1 MDQKENKNELKKF
14 LIKLLAISFAIILI
28 INITYNLIL
37 ADKLENLNILLS
49 LNKKE
54 NIEMIKDK
62 IRSEIN
68 NGLKKDQILHNE
80 DKELL
85 LKLYKK
91 LNILTLKLYINPL
104 QW

>member
-14 LIKLLAISFAIILI
+14 LIKLVAISFAIILI
-28 INITYNLIL
+28 TNITYNLIL
-37 ADKLENLNILLS
+37 ADKLESLNILLS

-62 IRSEIN
+62 IRTEIN

-91 LNILTLKLYINPL
+91 LKKEFEDFETN
-104 QW
+104 

>member
-37 ADKLENLNILLS
+37 ADKFENLNILLS

-91 LNILTLKLYINPL
+91 LKKEFEDFETN
-104 QW
+104 

>member
-62 IRSEIN
+62 IWTEIN
-68 NGLKKDQILHNE
+68 NGLKKDQMLNNE

-85 LKLYKK
+85 IKLYKK
-91 LNILTLKLYINPL
+91 LKKEFEDCETN
-104 QW
+104 

>member
-1 MDQKENKNELKKF
+1 MDQKENKYELKKF

-91 LNILTLKLYINPL
+91 LKKEFEDFETN
-104 QW
+104 

>member
-1 MDQKENKNELKKF
+1 MDQKENKYELKKF

-91 LNILTLKLYINPL
+91 LKNEFEDFETN
-104 QW
+104 

>member
-62 IRSEIN
+62 IRTEIN
-68 NGLKKDQILHNE
+68 NGLKKDQMLHNE

-91 LNILTLKLYINPL
+91 LKKEFEDFETN
-104 QW
+104 

>member
-91 LNILTLKLYINPL
+91 LKKEFEDFETN
-104 QW
+104 

>member
-1 MDQKENKNELKKF
+1 MDQKENKNGLKNF
-14 LIKLLAISFAIILI
+14 LIKLVAISFAIILI

-37 ADKLENLNILLS
+37 ADNLKNLNILSS

-62 IRSEIN
+62 IRTEIN

-91 LNILTLKLYINPL
+91 LKKEFEDFETN
-104 QW
+104 

>member
-91 LNILTLKLYINPL
+91 LKNEFEDLETN
-104 QW
+104 

>member
-14 LIKLLAISFAIILI
+14 LIKLVAISFAIILI

-91 LNILTLKLYINPL
+91 LKKEFEDFETN
-104 QW
+104 

>member
-1 MDQKENKNELKKF
+1 MDQKENKNELKRF
-14 LIKLLAISFAIILI
+14 LIKLVAISFAIILI

-62 IRSEIN
+62 IRTEISS
-68 NGLKKDQILHNE
+68 GLKKDQMLHNE

-85 LKLYKK
+85 IKLYKK
-91 LNILTLKLYINPL
+91 LKKEFEDFETN
-104 QW
+104 

>member
-1 MDQKENKNELKKF
+1 MDQKENKNELKRF
-14 LIKLLAISFAIILI
+14 LIKLVAISFAIILI

-91 LNILTLKLYINPL
+91 LKNEFEVSETN
-104 QW
+104 

>member
-1 MDQKENKNELKKF
+1 
-14 LIKLLAISFAIILI
+14 
-28 INITYNLIL
+28 
-37 ADKLENLNILLS
+37 
-49 LNKKE
+49 
-54 NIEMIKDK
+54 MIREIQLKDK

-91 LNILTLKLYINPL
+91 LKKEFEDFETN
-104 QW
+104 

>member
-14 LIKLLAISFAIILI
+14 LIKLVAISFAIILI

-62 IRSEIN
+62 IRTEIN
-68 NGLKKDQILHNE
+68 NGLKKDQMLHNE
-80 DKELL
+80 DKKLL
-85 LKLYKK
+85 IKLYKK
-91 LNILTLKLYINPL
+91 LKKEFEDSETN
-104 QW
+104 

>member
-85 LKLYKK
+85 IKLYKK
-91 LNILTLKLYINPL
+91 LKKEFEDFETN
-104 QW
+104 